1 MLTLLYPYRDRDLTR
16 VKRSFESLRKQS
28 DTNFDVVFVDYGSC
42 SSMASEAKELVAM
55 YEFAEYRYYPTQ
67 YQPWNKGRALNS
79 VIKELD
85 KGYFFVADV
94 DMIFHSE
101 FIATAVSLQQSNS
114 AVYFQVGF
122 LDEAETKLD
131 KSFEDYRI
139 NFTSSE
145 GATGLTMFP
154 IAAVHPIRG
163 FDEFYHFWGA
173 EDTDIHIRLKNN
185 GTQIKYY
192 DERLLML
199 HQWHPSY
206 RSKESNKLTK
216 ALRLRNIVS
225 LNHEHVKRAEQD
237 KATIVNPEGWG
248 APLTKTEFN
257 RLQNDIGKTVEYSN
271 KNTVIDHLLFC
282 ELPNLSEEIHT
293 ITIIEDNTEKSLKH
307 QAKKRLGK
315 RVPEFYT
322 MKTVNDMLLLHII
335 SFYRNYAYIY
345 RVLDNGSRLQLT
357 IQRPTKKTS

>member
-1 MLTLLYPYRDRDLTR
+1 MVLLYPYRDRDLTR
-16 VKRSFESLRKQS
+16 VKRSLDSLRKQS
-28 DTNFDVVFVDYGSC
+28 DTNFHVVFVDYGSR
-42 SSMASEAKELVAM
+42 SSMASEAKELIAS
-55 YEFAEYRYYPTQ
+55 YEFAEYRYYHTQ
-67 YQPWNKGRALNS
+67 YQPWNKSRALNS
-79 VIKELD
+79 VIKEMNE
-85 KGYFFVADV
+85 GCFFVADV

-101 FIATAVSLQQSNS
+101 FIATAISLQQSNR

-131 KSFEDYRI
+131 TSFEDYQI
-139 NFTSSE
+139 KFTSSE

-154 IAAVHPIRG
+154 VAAVHAIRG

-185 GTQIKYY
+185 GTEVLFY
-192 DERLLML
+192 DKQLLLL

-206 RSKESNKLTK
+206 RSKESNKLTQ

-237 KATIVNPEGWG
+237 KVTIVNPEGWG
-248 APLTKTEFN
+248 APLTANEFDA
-257 RLQNDIGKTVEYSN
+257 LQNDVAITVEYSN

-293 ITIIEDNTEKSLKH
+293 IIIIEDKTEKSLKH

-345 RVLDNGSRLQLT
+345 RVLDDGSRLQLT
-357 IQRPTKKTS
+357 IKRPTKKTS